1 MTNGDDLDARFNELV
16 AQIDADEQRRMRAA
30 ATRGSRP
37 PRSDKAMRPLG
48 RARRGLLAT
57 AAVITVI
64 AAAGAIVAFRP
75 DLLSPSGQPAG
86 PIPEETQPVI
96 AAPAGVQTATSAATG
111 TEPAAQEPTGTQT
124 ETLAAT
130 GTQTGAP
137 GEETAADPFAGS
149 PAEKYAEGAAG
160 FVMPKAKAIGGV
172 SKKDVAK
179 ALDRTRDLMAAAY
192 LDHKALMGGKPS
204 AFMKLLDREQRVW
217 YRKNLDR
224 KKPDKDDFDSRGW
237 VISFAPKTAQL
248 ATDVIKVSGRTTL
261 AKARKYGRT
270 GALLKLNHL
279 VVYAVH
285 RPGQPATT
293 VRLVAHPT
301 GSVFV
306 YREAGELV
314 LWLESWGASSTPAR
328 CDVDDAFIHPSYADS
343 APDAVGASGPPSD
356 PYDLHEEEDRK
367 DECRAS
373 DPT

>member
-1 MTNGDDLDARFNELV
+1 MTNGDDLDARFNELI

-48 RARRGLLAT
+48 RAGRGLLAT
-57 AAVITVI
+57 VAVITVI
-64 AAAGAIVAFRP
+64 AAAGAVVAFRP
-75 DLLSPSGQPAG
+75 DLLSPSVRPAG
-86 PIPEETQPVI
+86 PVPEETQPVM
-96 AAPAGVQTATSAATG
+96 AAPAATGVQTA
-111 TEPAAQEPTGTQT
+111 
-124 ETLAAT
+124 
-130 GTQTGAP
+130 AP

-149 PAEKYAEGAAG
+149 PAEKYADGAAG
-160 FVMPKAKAIGGV
+160 FVMPKAKALGGV
-172 SKKDVAK
+172 SKKEVAK

-192 LDHKALMGGKPS
+192 LDHKTLMGGKPS
-204 AFMKLLDREQRVW
+204 AFMKLLDREQRAW
-217 YRKNLDR
+217 YRKNLDLR
-224 KKPDKDDFDSRGW
+224 KKDKDDFDSRGW
-237 VISFAPKTAQL
+237 VISFAPKTARL
-248 ATDVIKVSGRTTL
+248 STDVIKVSGRTTL
-261 AKARKYGRT
+261 AKARKYGRS

-293 VRLVAHPT
+293 IRLVAHPT

-314 LWLESWGASSTPAR
+314 LLLENWGHSSTPAR

-356 PYDLHEEEDRK
+356 PYDPHEEKGGEEDRK
-367 DECRAS
+367 GECRAS

>member
-1 MTNGDDLDARFNELV
+1 MFAMTNGDDLDARFNELV

-64 AAAGAIVAFRP
+64 AAAGAVVAFRP
-75 DLLSPSGQPAG
+75 DLLSPSGRPAG
-86 PIPEETQPVI
+86 PIPEETQPAI
-96 AAPAGVQTATSAATG
+96 AAPAATGVQTAALETTG
-111 TEPAAQEPTGTQT
+111 TT
-124 ETLAAT
+124 ETAAPEVT
-130 GTQTGAP
+130 GAAETAAP

-149 PAEKYAEGAAG
+149 PAEKYADGAAG

-179 ALDRTRDLMAAAY
+179 AMDRTRDLMAAAY
-192 LDHKALMGGKPS
+192 LDHKTLAGGKPS

-248 ATDVIKVSGRTTL
+248 STDVIKVSGRTTL
-261 AKARKYGRT
+261 TKARKYGRR

-314 LWLESWGASSTPAR
+314 LWLENWGASSTPAR

-343 APDAVGASGPPSD
+343 APDTVGASGPPSD
-356 PYDLHEEEDRK
+356 PYDPHEEEDRK
-367 DECRAS
+367 NECRAS